1 MSDLEQEPRSRLRQI
16 GWVIGSLLVLALLGW
31 GVWKLANGKKE
42 PPRKTVAQV
51 TQLQLIKPPPPPP
64 PPPPPKQKI
73 EEQEKPQPEF
83 KTVTPDNRPPE
94 PKAEAPPGPPALD
107 AQGDGPGDAFGLE
120 GRPGG
125 SEFGGGGGG
134 GGGTAWGWYATLLQQ
149 RVQESV
155 QKQRR
160 FKGQRF
166 TATLQIWLGA
176 DGTPTRV
183 ELLKSSG
190 KPEIDQALRESVSQM
205 ARPPELP
212 PKDLPQPAL
221 VRVASQ

>member
-1 MSDLEQEPRSRLRQI
+1 MSDPQDPPRNKWQLLA
-16 GWVIGSLLVLALLGW
+16 WVLGSLLVVALLGW
-31 GVWKLANGKKE
+31 GMWKLATGSQQ
-42 PPRKTVAQV
+42 PQRKTVPQV

-64 PPPPPKQKI
+64 PPPPKQKI
-73 EEQEKPQPEF
+73 EEVEKPQPEF

-107 AQGDGPGDAFGLE
+107 AQGDGPGDAFGLQ

-125 SEFGGGGGG
+125 SDFGGGGG

-149 RVQESV
+149 RVQEAV

-166 TATLQIWLGA
+166 TATLQVWLSA

-183 ELLKSSG
+183 ELLKSTG
-190 KPEIDQALRESVSQM
+190 KPEIDQALREAVSQM
-205 ARPPELP
+205 ARPPEMP